1 MYSPAHLA
9 ECRLEVMHGL
19 MKSHPLAALVTLTSE
34 GIDANHI
41 PMHLSEH
48 IQPYGVLQGH
58 VARAN
63 PVWNAF
69 KPEFEALAI
78 FQGPDAYISPAWY
91 AAKKETG
98 KVVPTWNYITV
109 HAYGTLQIHDDPI
122 WLRSELEHLVND
134 HESDFEEPWQIS
146 DAPEEYIQKM
156 MEAIVGIEIVITR
169 LVGKWKISQNQSAS
183 DQQRVGIALKHV
195 GSSKSNAMA
204 DLIPQI
210 ELFPG

>member
-1 MYSPAHLA
+1 MYLPAHLE
-9 ECRLEVMHGL
+9 ECRHEVMHNL
-19 MKSHPLAALVTLTSE
+19 IRAHPLAALVTLSPKGLE
-34 GIDANHI
+34 ANHI
-41 PMHLSEH
+41 PMHLSD
-48 IQPYGVLQGH
+48 QVVPYGVLRGH

-63 PVWNAF
+63 PVWHDF
-69 KPEFEALAI
+69 KPDVEALAI

-134 HESDFEEPWQIS
+134 HESNFEEPWQIS

-169 LVGKWKISQNQSAS
+169 LIGKWKISQNQSAS
-183 DQQRVGIALKHV
+183 DHLK
-195 GSSKSNAMA
+195 KSVK
-204 DLIPQI
+204 
-210 ELFPG
+210 